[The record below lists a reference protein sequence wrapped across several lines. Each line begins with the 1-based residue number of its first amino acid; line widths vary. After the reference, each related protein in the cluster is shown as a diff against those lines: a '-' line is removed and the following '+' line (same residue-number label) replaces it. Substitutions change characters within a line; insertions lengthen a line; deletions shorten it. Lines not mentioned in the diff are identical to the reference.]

1 MSDRKSKTIETIMA
15 MLLDSAKKHGAD
27 AADAVVAGGISEEV
41 SVRLGKLESIE
52 RSEDRNIGLR
62 VFVDGRNAV
71 ISTASTDQNSIDEL
85 AERAVSMARLAPPD
99 PYAGLAEAELLAKDI
114 PDLDLMDHTVP
125 SSDMLKDLA
134 FSVEEAARAT
144 TGITNSEGGSASYGT
159 SEIMLATSNG
169 FSSQYERSGF
179 SISTVALAEH
189 NSKMERDYDFSS
201 AVHFSDLRPAAEV
214 GASAAQRTLAKLGAI
229 KAKTGSFPV
238 IYDQR
243 VSSSISGH
251 IASAINGA
259 AIARGTSFLKD
270 RMDEQITSAN
280 ISITD
285 DPLRPRG
292 AGSSTFDGEGLPRRK
307 RLMLENGVLKGWL
320 LDLAS
325 ARQLNLD
332 PTGNASRGVSSAPSP
347 STSNWIMSPGTISRD
362 ELIADIEE
370 GFLIT
375 ELIGSSVSLITGDYS
390 RGASGFWI
398 ENGALTY
405 PVTEATIAGNLKEM
419 LMAIT
424 AADDLDFSRSNV
436 TPSLRIDG
444 MTIAG
449 G

>member
-1 MSDRKSKTIETIMA
+1 MSDKKSKTIETIMA
-15 MLLDSAKKHGAD
+15 MLLDSAKKYGAD
-27 AADAVVAGGISEEV
+27 AADAVVAGGTSEEV

-99 PYAGLAEAELLAKDI
+99 PYAGLAESELLAKDI

-134 FSVEEAARAT
+134 FSVEESARAA

-159 SEIMLATSNG
+159 SAIMLATSNG
-169 FSSQYERSGF
+169 FSSQYERSGY

-189 NSKMERDYDFSS
+189 DGKMERDYDFSS

-238 IYDQR
+238 LYDQR

-270 RMDEQITSAN
+270 RMGEQITSAS

-292 AGSSTFDGEGLPRRK
+292 AGSSSFDGEGLPRQK

-325 ARQLNLD
+325 ARQLQLD
-332 PTGNASRGVSSAPSP
+332 PTGNASRGVSSPPSP

-370 GFLIT
+370 GFLVT

-398 ENGALTY
+398 KNGAIAY

>member
-189 NSKMERDYDFSS
+189 NGKMERDYDFSS

-307 RLMLENGVLKGWL
+307 RLMLEDGVLKGWL

-325 ARQLNLD
+325 ARQLNLN

>member
-189 NSKMERDYDFSS
+189 NGKMERDYDFSS

-229 KAKTGSFPV
+229 KAKTGRFPV

-424 AADDLDFSRSNV
+424 AANDLDFSRSNV

>member
-189 NSKMERDYDFSS
+189 NGKMERDYDFSS

-424 AADDLDFSRSNV
+424 AANDLDFSRSNV

>member
-189 NSKMERDYDFSS
+189 NGKMERDYDFSS